1 MKDSL
6 LRAPLA
12 FLFSDGVEEKLIKL
26 HVVWILGT
34 YLEKKNMET
43 FN

>member
-6 LRAPLA
+6 LRASLA